1 MTSMPQQA
9 TAVELT
15 RLPAADEVVLGVDT
29 HKDVHVAAIIT
40 ALGLLVAT
48 ASFPA
53 TAAGYAELLG
63 WAQQFGTLHRAGVE
77 GTGSYGASLARY
89 LRACGVTVIEVNRPD
104 RSMRRHRGK
113 TDAVDAEAAAR
124 AVVSGRATVTPKT
137 GDGAVEMLRVFKVAK
152 DSAVKARTQAI
163 NQLKGIL
170 VSADPALR
178 EELSGLTAH
187 QLVTRCASLDSEPC
201 AGVAGAVAHTL
212 GVLARRI
219 QNLSA
224 EVRDLEKLITD
235 QVHDTAPQ
243 LLDLFGV
250 GQDSAATLL
259 IAAGD
264 NPDRLAHEAA
274 FAALCGVS
282 PVEMSSGKTQ
292 RRRLNRGGNRQANA
306 ALFRVILTR
315 IRCHPETRA
324 YLQRRTAEGRT
335 KREIIRCLKRY
346 LARQIYKII
355 RTSLAVV
362 TPVSDTAA
370 AA

>member
-1 MTSMPQQA
+1 MTSMPEQ
-9 TAVELT
+9 TTPVEPA
-15 RLPAADEVVLGVDT
+15 RPAAADEVVLGVDT
-29 HKDVHVAAIIT
+29 HKDVHVAAVIT

-53 TAAGYAELLG
+53 TAAGYEELLA
-63 WAQQFGTLHRAGVE
+63 WAKQFGVVRRAGVE
-77 GTGSYGASLARY
+77 GTGSYGAALARH
-89 LRACGVTVIEVNRPD
+89 LRACGVAVIEVNRPD

-124 AVVSGRATVTPKT
+124 AVISGRATVTPKT

-152 DSAVKARTQAI
+152 GSAIKARTQAI

-170 VSADPALR
+170 VNAEPALR
-178 EELSGLTAH
+178 EELSGLTNH
-187 QLVTRCASLDSEPC
+187 QLITRCAGLD
-201 AGVAGAVAHTL
+201 AARHDGVAGAVAHTL
-212 GVLARRI
+212 GILARRI
-219 QNLSA
+219 QNLNA
-224 EVRDLEKLITD
+224 EIRDLEKLITG
-235 QVHDTAPQ
+235 QVRNTAPQ
-243 LLDLFGV
+243 LLELFGV

-264 NPDRLAHEAA
+264 NPDRLANEAA

-306 ALFRVILTR
+306 ALFRVVLTR
-315 IRCHPETRA
+315 IRCHAETRA
-324 YLQRRTAEGRT
+324 YLQRRTTEGRT

-355 RTSLAVV
+355 RASHAVA
-362 TPVSDTAA
+362 TLPPTTAVA
-370 AA
+370 A

>member
-1 MTSMPQQA
+1 
-9 TAVELT
+9 
-15 RLPAADEVVLGVDT
+15 VVLGVDT
-29 HKDVHVAAIIT
+29 HKEVHVAAIVT

-53 TAAGYAELLG
+53 TAGGYAELLS
-63 WAQQFGTLHRAGVE
+63 WARQFGTLHRAGIE
-77 GTGSYGASLARY
+77 GTGSYGAALARH
-89 LRACGVTVIEVNRPD
+89 LRACEVTVIEVNRPD

-124 AVVSGRATVTPKT
+124 AVISGRATVTPKT
-137 GDGAVEMLRVFKVAK
+137 GDGTVEMLRVFKVAK
-152 DSAVKARTQAI
+152 DSATKARTQAI

-170 VSADPALR
+170 VSADPVLH
-178 EELSGLTAH
+178 EELHGLTTH
-187 QLVTRCASLDSEPC
+187 QLVTRCASLDGD
-201 AGVAGAVAHTL
+201 ARQGVGGAVVHTL
-212 GVLARRI
+212 RVLAYRI
-219 QNLSA
+219 QHLNA
-224 EVRDLEKLITD
+224 EIREFEKIITE
-235 QVHDTAPQ
+235 QIRDTAPD

-346 LARQIYKII
+346 LARHIYKII
-355 RTSLAVV
+355 RASLAIA
-362 TPVSDTAA
+362 TPAPATAA